1 MNLKFQKASEE
12 TPKHVYSHGAVVLG
26 TERGRWVYVCPLQSK
41 KDSFWRLDF
50 WTTLRSSNTK

>member
-41 KDSFWRLDF
+41 KDSF
-50 WTTLRSSNTK
+50 